1 MKAIKQ
7 KHEIGGNS
15 GCFKFFKYGFYAFI
29 GIHLIGVPLMLLYDF
44 FTQWRFKSLVG
55 FIIVAGVYYLVYNF
69 ITRKGSLGRFKGLF
83 GGLGVNSHN
92 NNETSRDTLKI
103 NNTVQIGNPFAGV
116 FICGGAGSGKSK
128 SIIEPIIKE
137 IGNKQYTG
145 VVYDFKYPELA
156 NYVAT
161 SYKNSNVKTYFV
173 DFMNVSKSNRINPIA
188 PDIINTTIKAQELAY
203 SVMVNLDDSLKS
215 NKGDSFF
222 SQSAVGLLG
231 ACMWYLKINFPEY
244 CTLPHAISMIV
255 FPNSEKLIKTL
266 ASNHTTAEMISPI
279 LSAYTQG
286 ADKQLAGQLSSAQLP
301 LQKLNTPEIFWIL
314 SESDFDLNLNNP
326 LNKGILT
333 IGNNPSIQDSLSPII
348 ALIMTSTMK
357 LLNQP
362 NKENSVFL
370 VDEFPTLYI
379 PKVEQLPA
387 TARSNKVATVLACQD
402 IAQIVDGYG
411 KEKAD
416 TILSNLGNQF
426 YGRTTNI
433 TTAERVSK
441 IFGKYDKRKQS
452 VSRKGLK
459 GVLVNTK
466 TESTQETD
474 LVKPTEVMQTNTG
487 SFYTLLS
494 SGKQRLGL
502 SSIPIDERFV
512 KSEIPINKNVTDS
525 DIVSNFDKIKDDIKE
540 VVFYSS

>member
-1 MKAIKQ
+1 MAKYRDLIYKFLF
-7 KHEIGGNS
+7 KKGGFS
-15 GCFKFFKYGFYAFI
+15 
-29 GIHLIGVPLMLLYDF
+29 
-44 FTQWRFKSLVG
+44 RFKQLLSG
-55 FIIVAGVYYLVYNF
+55 KGVSAF
-69 ITRKGSLGRFKGLF
+69 
-83 GGLGVNSHN
+83 NSK
-92 NNETSRDTLKI
+92 ETPRDTLNI
-103 NNTVQIGNPFAGV
+103 NNTVEIGNPFAGV

-128 SIIEPIIKE
+128 SIIEPIIKQ
-137 IGNKQYTG
+137 IGKKEYTG
-145 VVYDFKYPELA
+145 IVYDFKYPELA

-161 SYKNSNVKTYFV
+161 SYKESDIKTFFI

-188 PDIINTTIKAQELAY
+188 PDIMDTTIKAQELAY

-222 SQSAVGLLG
+222 SQSAVSLLS
-231 ACMWYLKINFPEY
+231 ACMWYLKKQFPEY

-255 FPNSEKLIKTL
+255 YPDSDKLIKTL
-266 ASNHTTAEMISPI
+266 ASNNTTAEMISPI
-279 LSAYTQG
+279 LSAYVQG

-314 SESDFDLNLNNP
+314 SDSDFDLNLNNP

-333 IGNNPSIQDSLSPII
+333 IGNNPTIQESLSPII
-348 ALIMTSTMK
+348 ALILTSTMK

-362 NKENSVFL
+362 GKEYSVFL

-387 TARSNKVATVLACQD
+387 TARSNKVATILACQD

-426 YGRTTNI
+426 YGRTTNVQ
-433 TTAERVSK
+433 TAERVSK
-441 IFGKYDKRKQS
+441 IFGKYDKRKRS
-452 VSRKGLK
+452 ISMEKGF
-459 GVLVNTK
+459 LVKST
-466 TESTQETD
+466 TESTQEAD
-474 LVKPTEVMQTNTG
+474 LVKVTDVLQTQTG

-494 SGKQRLGL
+494 SGNQRLGL
-502 SSIPIDERFV
+502 SSIPID
-512 KSEIPINKNVTDS
+512 KSFEKSDIPLNMNITDS
-525 DIVSNFDKIKDDIKE
+525 DIELNFLKIKDDIKE